1 MLPAARAVGRHI
13 VKEFKDRRE
22 VSADSTGAS
31 GLAGRY
37 ATALYDLAEADKALD
52 DVAGDLRRL
61 AAMIAESGDLR
72 RLLRSPTLSRA
83 DQGKALN
90 AVAERAGFSD
100 LTRRFLGVVAAKR
113 RLFVLGAMIDAY
125 LAQLA
130 ARRGE
135 LVAEVASARPLSEA
149 QLSGIG
155 DSLRQALGSKV
166 TVNARVDAGLLG
178 GLVVKIGS
186 RMVDASLRTKIQKLQ
201 IAMKGIG

>member
-1 MLPAARAVGRHI
+1 M
-13 VKEFKDRRE
+13 
-22 VSADSTGAS
+22 SADSTGAS
-31 GLAGRY
+31 GLTGRY
-37 ATALYDLAEADKALD
+37 ATALYDLADADKALD
-52 DVAGDLRRL
+52 EVADDLRGL
-61 AAMIAESGDLR
+61 ARMIAESDDLR

-83 DQGKALN
+83 DQGRALD
-90 AVAERAGFSD
+90 AVAEKAGFGA
-100 LTRRFLGVVAAKR
+100 LTRRFLGVVAANR

-135 LVAEVASARPLSEA
+135 LVAEVASARPLTEA

-178 GLVVKIGS
+178 GLVVKVGS